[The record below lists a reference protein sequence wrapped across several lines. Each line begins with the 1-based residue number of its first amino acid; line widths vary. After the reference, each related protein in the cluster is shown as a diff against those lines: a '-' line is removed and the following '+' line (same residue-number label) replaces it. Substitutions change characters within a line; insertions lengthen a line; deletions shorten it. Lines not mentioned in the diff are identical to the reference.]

1 MKRTPIFIL
10 LALSL
15 AFTSCRWLGVR
26 GNHHIQSEQRSV
38 ADFSEIQADGGM
50 FEIEWRS
57 GPPAL
62 TVTTDENLI
71 TYVET
76 RVVDNHLR
84 LHLRQSILP
93 THGLKILVSSSNR
106 TAARLRGASQ
116 LIAPQL
122 TGNSFAIET
131 TGASEVKLDGTLDH
145 LLADMTGASRLSA
158 KGLQVKT
165 AEISTTG
172 AGRADI
178 SASERLKVMITGA
191 GQVNYYGNPSVQRH
205 IAGAG
210 EVRHRD

>member
-1 MKRTPIFIL
+1 M
-10 LALSL
+10 
-15 AFTSCRWLGVR
+15 
-26 GNHHIQSEQRSV
+26 
-38 ADFSEIQADGGM
+38 
-50 FEIEWRS
+50 
-57 GPPAL
+57 
-62 TVTTDENLI
+62 

-93 THGLKILVSSSNR
+93 THGLKIFVSSSNR

-158 KGLQVKT
+158 KALQVKT

-191 GQVNYYGNPSVQRH
+191 GQVIYYGNPSVQKH